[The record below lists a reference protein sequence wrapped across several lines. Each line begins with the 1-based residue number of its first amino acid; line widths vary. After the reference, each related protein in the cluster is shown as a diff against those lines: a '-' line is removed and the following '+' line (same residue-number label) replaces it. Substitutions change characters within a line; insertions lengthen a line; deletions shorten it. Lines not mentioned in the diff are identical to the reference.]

1 MLRRGIRKEKSTS
14 SEPRDHISKMAGG
27 EDTLDTVL
35 NKATNPANREEDW
48 EYIMIFCDKVNKDPE
63 GPTVAVRLLAHKLQ
77 SPQEREALFALSTLE
92 ACVKNC
98 GRRFHAEI
106 GKFRF
111 LNEIIKVVSP
121 KYLGT
126 RTSEK
131 VKKRCIELM
140 YSWSKGL
147 SHENKI
153 NEAYAMLKTQGIVKE
168 DPVYIDKT
176 LNVSPMPPPRPKNA
190 LFEDEEKA
198 KLLSRLL
205 KSKNPEDLQAA
216 NRLIKNMVQQ
226 DADRMDKISKRMS
239 ELETINNNVSVLSEM
254 LEHYSSESATQSD
267 TDTMKELYE
276 TLEKLRPNLFRLA
289 SDTDER
295 DNDGISDILRAND
308 DVMKVMNQYKMKV
321 DGSSDLGNHSLLDLS
336 FDQSTSSPS
345 KQAPVNNESGTGA
358 SILDEQLL
366 ALGLSDTSDVKPAL
380 APSLTNPSQES
391 SSTLD
396 QLSDIF
402 GTSATFGNVT
412 PSTTLLPTSGSQPP
426 VYNLSGSNAMANMST
441 SSVFTGLTQTM
452 SNSTTTTSGLLMSG
466 SMAKPQVFSSPLS
479 SSSSIITPMSADS
492 LISKTSQAGTNATCQ
507 NTITDSQKKA
517 MEELDIL
524 GQTMMQQSLS
534 KDKSNLVSAV
544 SSSPTPSVV
553 SSLATTT
560 TTSTMST
567 ITADSTLNDLFNGT
581 VAVGSTG
588 SILSPSPTLLVPT
601 SQESCADTLSI
612 GSNSPTILPKEPISL
627 SDVFVPLETVEPG
640 TSPSINAYD
649 KDGLKIVF
657 HFAKNKPRPDVLV
670 MVVSVMSRNS
680 CPVKSFLFQAAVPKV
695 MKVKLQPPS
704 ATDLPTYN
712 PILPPAAITQVML
725 IANPQ
730 KEKIRLKF
738 KITYSKDSETY
749 SDVGEIDDFA
759 NN

>member
-1 MLRRGIRKEKSTS
+1 
-14 SEPRDHISKMAGG
+14 MADG

-35 NKATNPANREEDW
+35 NKATNPANHEEDW

-98 GRRFHAEI
+98 GRRFHSEI

-168 DPVYIDKT
+168 DPLYIDKT
-176 LNVSPMPPPRPKNA
+176 LNSNPMPPPPRPKNA
-190 LFEDEEKA
+190 LFEDDEKA

-321 DGSSDLGNHSLLDLS
+321 DGSSDVNHSLLDLS
-336 FDQSTSSPS
+336 FDQSTNSPS
-345 KQAPVNNESGTGA
+345 KQAPLNNESGVGA

-366 ALGLSDTSDVKPAL
+366 ALGLSDTSDVKPVS
-380 APSLTNPSQES
+380 APSMTSMNPEG
-391 SSTLD
+391 STTLE

-402 GTSATFGNVT
+402 ASATTFANVA
-412 PSTTLLPTSGSQPP
+412 PSSTLLPTSGSQPP
-426 VYNLSGSNAMANMST
+426 AYNIGSTNAMASMVIPSST
-441 SSVFTGLTQTM
+441 TVFTGLTQTM
-452 SNSTTTTSGLLMSG
+452 SSTTNSGLLMSG
-466 SMAKPQVFSSPLS
+466 SMVKPQVFSSPIS
-479 SSSSIITPMSADS
+479 SSGHAIPPLSADS
-492 LISKTSQAGTNATCQ
+492 LASKSHHTSTNATCQ
-507 NTITDSQKKA
+507 NAITDSQKKA

-524 GQTMMQQSLS
+524 GQTLMQQSLS
-534 KDKSNLVSAV
+534 KDKANLVAATS
-544 SSSPTPSVV
+544 SSSPPPPVV
-553 SSLATTT
+553 SSTQ
-560 TTSTMST
+560 TTSATST
-567 ITADSTLNDLFNGT
+567 ITADSTFTDLFNGT
-581 VAVGSTG
+581 TAPTTVGSVG
-588 SILSPSPTLLVPT
+588 SILSLSPTPLMPT

-612 GSNSPTILPKEPISL
+612 GSDSPTILPKELISL
-627 SDVFVPLETVEPG
+627 SDVFVPLDTVEPG
-640 TSPSINAYD
+640 TLPSLNAYD
-649 KDGLKIVF
+649 KEGLKIIF

-670 MVVSVMSRNS
+670 MVVSVMSTNLF
-680 CPVKSFLFQAAVPKV
+680 PVKSFLFQAAVPKV

-738 KITYSKDSETY
+738 KITYVKNSDTV

-759 NN
+759 TN